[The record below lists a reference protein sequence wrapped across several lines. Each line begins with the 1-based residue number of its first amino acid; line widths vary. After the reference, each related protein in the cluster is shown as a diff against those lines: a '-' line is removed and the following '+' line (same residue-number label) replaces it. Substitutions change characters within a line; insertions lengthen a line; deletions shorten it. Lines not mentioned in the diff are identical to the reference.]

1 MTSKTTLVK
10 SPAGESIQITSDED
24 WVDATGVTLASL
36 KQWYGPDG
44 KPGMK
49 PLVIRA
55 LWEHGEFTEKSG
67 RVSNEIYQWI
77 QAQFPDKE
85 LGGQSS
91 IMSAWTRP
99 QNMPVVIANTNGKR
113 TYSLKL
119 VALPDIWHRKLLRDI
134 ELSGP
139 STNGDHAEPV
149 DADREA
155 AEQVAALVLPQ
166 GAEFTDADWADLK
179 LDAPTVFDEPAPM
192 DVHIANQVAV
202 SLLTTVVE
210 IITAGKA
217 DTAQLSGSKRLQDD
231 LDHARELLSARLS
244 ENDKLRRQLREAG
257 DMISALKVER
267 DGIRSRLHM
276 TERNLS
282 EVLKGETAQAVNAEI
297 HKRVDQ
303 IMRTAPP
310 SPKVE

>member
-1 MTSKTTLVK
+1 MTTKTRQVI
-10 SPAGESIQITSDED
+10 SPAGDIIQITSDED
-24 WVDATGVTLASL
+24 WLDAVGGGPNALR
-36 KQWYGPDG
+36 QWGG
-44 KPGMK
+44 GAKPFI
-49 PLVIRA
+49 LRA

-67 RVSNEIYQWI
+67 RVGTVVQSYIRDNYREAEISDN
-77 QAQFPDKE
+77 P
-85 LGGQSS
+85 SS
-91 IMSAWTRP
+91 VMALFRNPVNYPAVMS
-99 QNMPVVIANTNGKR
+99 QMNGKR
-113 TYSLKL
+113 TFSLKL
-119 VALPDIWHRKLLRDI
+119 AAMPEIWYAKLMDDI
-134 ELSGP
+134 GPGTP
-139 STNGDHAEPV
+139 STNGDQAEPV

-166 GAEFTDADWADLK
+166 GEQFTDADWADLK

-217 DTAQLSGSKRLQDD
+217 DTAQLSGSKRLQGD

-303 IMRTAPP
+303 IMRTAPA